1 MSVAGLKKQFYKA
14 SQVRR
19 GRAIGAGAWLGGP
32 RRAALAPPGLAG
44 KGKPGPRAVPGY
56 GVCASRRLSK
66 SSGGAGGRAPPR
78 GACRQ
83 ASRPEFYPRDS
94 RVDEGNP
101 GFQAVSIRDSH
112 HIA

>member
-66 SSGGAGGRAPPR
+66 SSGGPAAGLRR
-78 GACRQ
+78 
-83 ASRPEFYPRDS
+83 
-94 RVDEGNP
+94 EGLAAKPHDPSSIP
-101 GFQAVSIRDSH
+101 GTPG
-112 HIA
+112 